1 MSSIEER
8 FERLNNRLQKGQ
20 QNDDSII
27 ERFNRLNEKLSQNPN
42 EPIRRSYTPAS
53 NHVAEN
59 GGSTRNATSIVPV
72 IERQEAYK
80 PSNLLD
86 MTDDELS
93 VREDALQQLVNS
105 NRFRSQELNLG
116 TDAAARQAE
125 ENLKALQE
133 ARGLKR
139 LGAYSD
145 EELRGMSLA
154 DIDETVRQLNE
165 QLKYA
170 KDNQMDAQALEYQS
184 QIDALQGA
192 RGQRLQ
198 GKAQS
203 YDDFTAEELQER
215 LANLERQQ
223 NALYQKSTSTGDGRY
238 YQDATRMGYQK
249 EELQQA
255 NYLAKV
261 RETDEDTMQMTL
273 NAIRKQMELADLM
286 QQEGTYRDVN
296 PWFAVNF
303 GTPSEEQGSAY
314 ENIKALSA
322 EADAALQAAKAKAHN
337 TGADWTTLEHY
348 AESQINKERADA
360 MTENAK
366 NTVEDA
372 DSIVGAML
380 RHSGSQIFGGLGA
393 LDMTAQA
400 IGNTFR
406 GSEDYLPIDP
416 NTNYNRYSIL
426 ADAYQQGGA
435 ELVEKYA
442 AADPILSKFLTGKD
456 YITGDQSR
464 AQYLYNVG
472 VSSLDSAVNLG
483 VAMML
488 SAGISGFF
496 PMDAQTFNTTSARL
510 VNAIMGSS
518 AATSAIREN
527 LKSGDMTDAQAVTL
541 GIMSGVAEAM
551 TESWSIETLLNG
563 DTTAF
568 ARLIN
573 RMVKNPVANN
583 LLKGFISEGSEEIA
597 SNWLN
602 RLFDYIVRHDKS
614 ETMQDYNAYLAQGDS
629 SGEAW
634 RKIFAGWLQEDAS
647 AGLAG
652 SLAGLTG
659 GASHYA
665 LTGTVDSVDTYVT
678 EREAEKARLQA
689 EQNARQEAQ
698 TQQTT
703 AQNAQQEQQKAAA
716 QPTAQNVQQNT
727 AEQQTA
733 ENTQQERPAAR
744 QVYDK
749 QQLQKSADTLGDH
762 GSKALMTAYDSEASA
777 NVSAGD
783 FYRGF
788 LEYYQAG
795 VNNVRMEKVSG
806 EFADRLNSAQKYAAY
821 VSGQNDAQQTL
832 EREQRAKNFAQVAGT
847 DKGLVYDDYVNEM
860 LASGKEERLTMDD
873 VNTLAKDLGLRVR
886 FVDSIRGGD
895 ANATIFGA
903 EVLIEK
909 NNPNPVMFL
918 AGHEFTHRLQELA
931 PDEYRAFRKIV
942 AESRNDYIQA
952 RIDNYAAHDIQ
963 LDYQD
968 ALDEEAADYGG
979 RLLLDGEVL
988 DDFINKHHTERN
1000 LLEKILDAIRAF
1012 IDKVTG
1018 AAKKQAQTAE
1028 GKLLK
1033 ALEAATE
1040 QAKKLEQN
1048 KNAAARKTAEQAN
1061 TLQGIPG
1068 GHSKGNQVRESNL
1081 QGAGGKVKYS
1091 LKEYSGDEKKQHVKD
1106 AVSFF
1111 GKTYKWAE
1119 TGYITTD
1126 GSRLDFSGKH
1136 EGGPGGYRTVDHR
1149 DIRDALGDDYG
1160 GDDYS
1165 GGMVQFMSEGNI
1177 RIMPESGGINLSVM
1191 PTKAQMETL
1200 SGFISSQ
1207 RGEVILD
1214 LDTPDGQTVFSTE
1227 YPRGT
1232 HANKVLSDIR
1242 GYFED
1247 GTKPYVSDLA
1257 RFRYSLK
1264 QVENVNI
1271 EYDAESESAYP
1282 GKFSMKTWNESEYA
1296 KDKAAA
1302 AHALSESLNVSLQA
1316 AQKYIDN
1323 VNSVAKMIADDR
1335 VRLDYESSPGQSSFV
1350 SNTEYGGSIDFS
1362 TICKKRRLV
1371 TGTFEAIQNA
1381 LPNTALSADDILAIR
1396 NMMKERG
1403 YEVNCGLCYV
1413 EGSRTNMGQYTKE
1426 FLDEYAKTNP
1436 KYLPNMAEMNTATG
1450 QEKIRI
1456 EHPEVY
1462 KAYEQYMNKLAQRK
1476 PKLYQ
1481 MATEYQGEI
1490 LNKFRNAKNIS
1501 EKNKN
1506 GGMRL
1511 QSFSDFEIIHLID
1524 CMQVIMDMSRVGLA
1538 GQAYTK
1544 VPDFAWALGDTGMK
1558 INLSLISKGV
1568 DSRGNLVLDEVEGM
1582 KRSDAEALRN
1592 RYPENVG
1599 TIVVVFTDRQLAA
1612 AMKDPFIDFIIPFH
1626 RSQTNKSQYDAMGL
1640 PENTK
1645 DFTAWQNEAY
1655 ITPVLN
1661 KNGKKQRPANYMP
1674 NEYWDFSK
1682 SGKENAEAYLKM
1694 CAENNRRPKF
1704 HYILNENADGSYSLK
1719 KDGSTDGYWKLL
1731 IDFKMYDNDGKGAP
1745 QHPVV
1750 PNFNMDEAERML
1762 KEYEG
1767 GHSKFPAAKD
1777 VVDDFVSQYK
1787 SQHTGTRYSLKQFDD
1802 GKRFVEVETD
1812 QAQFDGLSLNEMNSL
1827 ATKIIKQKY
1836 GNKVVGIDNR
1846 TFVNGKSAD
1855 EYVYY
1860 KRGTPKEVI
1869 EAKARASTELDNL
1882 IDAGTNFRTAEDG
1895 ADGHV
1900 HPDVVD
1906 GFSYF
1911 DTIFKVG
1918 PEYYKG
1924 VINIKN
1930 IEKGKLFWGV
1940 TKTENITQDIGAS
1953 YGKNP
1958 TSTFL
1963 RDVSMET
1970 VTQEKESVKG
1980 KKSKEEIGSGSKSSL
1995 KAGTVSN
2002 TLAAMQEENDLL
2014 KEQVKDYRALQKRIA
2029 QLEES
2034 RDYWKG
2040 QTQRTQTVT
2049 TDKKAVAKAAKDLV
2063 KNYSATTAISEVQQ
2077 RLQSLYDYIAAG
2089 GEDFSYQYARKQAE
2103 ALAAD
2108 LVNSAVET
2116 DSELYDEYKEL
2127 RQYLKTTPIRMG
2139 TDVQSEV
2146 AYYNELRK
2154 ANMGRLKLTGGQG
2167 TNIDQVYQ
2175 QLAEQ
2180 WPEFFDEG
2188 VQSNPGDQLQRIS
2201 DVLSDIYHVE
2211 ERNPHSQYMAEATAG
2226 AANEILETFFD
2237 LPQTKATFADR
2248 QAKKLQETKAK
2259 GQLQLAALRE
2269 QNRQRM
2275 EELRQQNRERVQ
2287 AVIEKE
2293 RDKRNEQLQKL
2304 KDRYAEKDAGRRERQ
2319 RAKELRAK
2327 ITKHANA
2334 LSRKL
2339 LSPNDK
2345 QHIPENLRGPV
2356 AALLSSLNQESKRS
2370 DQRTE
2375 AFRALR
2381 DRYAS
2386 ILADGGDMVID
2397 PSLLGT
2403 KADGFTASFD
2413 AVIDMGS
2420 IPLEDMSVEQLN
2432 TVWQVVKAVEHS
2444 VSTAGKIL
2452 SKAKYD
2458 STQDWAQ
2465 AISIGS
2471 STRKNRNAWRKNR
2484 LSLDLETPYTF
2495 FAHFGEAGN
2504 AIYRMLRDAQDQQ
2517 VLLKR
2522 QVSEAVQDIV
2532 DPKTVRALQR
2542 ETHEFTTE
2550 RGEKVTLSTA
2560 HLMELYELSKREQA
2574 HDHLL
2579 KGGIVQ
2585 PEIEGTK
2592 IKRGTDSILLSENDL
2607 GAMIGTLDREQL
2619 EIADRLQRLTTGL
2632 LADMGNKASMQAYG
2646 YKKFTGKDYWPIK
2659 SAKEGLHYSIEKN
2672 GENSRSIKNIGM
2684 AKSVMPGA
2692 NNALELQGVFH
2703 TFANHAAD
2711 MIDYAAWLCP
2721 MEDVN
2726 RVYNFEFRDMEGN
2739 RTGKTVKGVL
2749 EAVGGPGS
2757 QKYWQTLMDNIQNGI
2772 NSRSDSPMWD
2782 AVGKLVGTF
2791 KGAKVAANIRV
2802 ILQQPTA
2809 FFRAAAVLSPKDM
2822 TRGLVKGVTNGDG
2835 WEKALT
2841 YSPIA
2846 MRKDDG
2852 GFDISAPRTVYE
2864 SFFDQRSVVR
2874 KINDALGE
2882 PAGKADAITWGKL
2895 WNACEWA
2902 TKRDHPDLTVG
2913 SEAFY
2918 RQTART
2924 FAEMID
2930 QTQVVDG
2937 VLQRAN
2943 IMRSKNDVVKQATAF
2958 MGEPLMSLNLMMR
2971 TWDQY
2976 RYEQNNEKRIK
2987 AMKAMGRAGVALLV
3001 TNVVNAFVQ
3010 SLVDAMRDDDPDKK
3024 YWERLKT
3031 AFTGQT
3037 GDEENIWE
3045 KLKNFTLNGNVGQNL
3060 NMAGNIPIAKDILS
3074 LIQGYDVS
3082 RTEYE
3087 TIGSFIQAGQTVI
3100 ASINGSGGRT
3110 VSSALADLFATAAE
3124 FFGLPAKNIKRDVFG
3139 LIHSFANEMDNV
3151 PLQYEMAKV
3160 TYKLGDKNK
3169 GRFYDIMYRALELG
3183 DLDTFNHIREELME
3197 NSEVNGKDIDSAMK
3211 SRYNKAVKNDP
3222 NYQLPSTT
3230 RSIFGSFDKYQK
3242 PAEDEFDEGDLN
3254 STQYKSFSDQRSRE
3268 FNEMQYHLNNNPIF
3282 KGMDA
3287 ESRSK
3292 VLKAAYDLARER
3304 ALEDNSGGKYE
3315 SDTEW
3320 IQAADEVEDAGIEL
3334 WEYALFRAEYKM
3346 AETERDEK
3354 GKVIKGKSTSDKTRD
3369 WLEDYDDFTKKQKK
3383 VLWGTVYES
3392 KW

>member
-1 MSSIEER
+1 MASIEER
-8 FERLNNRLQKGQ
+8 LERLNNRLQKGQ

-27 ERFNRLNEKLSQNPN
+27 ERLNRLNEKLSQNPN
-42 EPIRRSYTPAS
+42 EPIRRTYTPAS
-53 NHVAEN
+53 NHVAES
-59 GGSTRNATSIVPV
+59 GTSTKSATSIVPV

-105 NRFRSQELNLG
+105 NRFRSQELNRG

-273 NAIRKQMELADLM
+273 DAIRKQMELADLM

-296 PWFAVNF
+296 PWFAVSF

-360 MTENAK
+360 MTENAM
-366 NTVEDA
+366 NVVEDA
-372 DSIVGAML
+372 DSIAGAML

-393 LDMTAQA
+393 TDMTAQA

-406 GSEDYLPIDP
+406 GSENYLPIDP

-442 AADPILSKFLTGKD
+442 AADPILSEFLTGKD

-541 GIMSGVAEAM
+541 GIMSGVAEAI

-568 ARLIN
+568 ARLVN
-573 RMVKNPVANN
+573 RIVKNPVANN

-614 ETMQDYNAYLAQGDS
+614 ETMQDYNTYLAQGDS

-665 LTGTVDSVDTYVT
+665 LTGVVDSVDTYTT

-698 TQQTT
+698 NAEQTAQQNT
-703 AQNAQQEQQKAAA
+703 AQNAQQEQKKAAA

-727 AEQQTA
+727 AEQQKAQTA
-733 ENTQQERPAAR
+733 GNTQQERPAAR

-749 QQLQKSADTLGDH
+749 QQLQKAADTLGDH
-762 GSKALMTAYDSEASA
+762 GSKALLTAYDSEASA
-777 NVSAGD
+777 NVNAGD

-795 VNNVRMEKVSG
+795 VNHVRMEEVSG
-806 EFADRLNSAQKYAAY
+806 EFADRLNRAQKYAAY
-821 VSGQNDAQQTL
+821 VSGENDAQQTL
-832 EREQRAKNFAQVAGT
+832 ERERRAKNFAPIAGT
-847 DKGLVYDDYVNEM
+847 ESGLIYDDYVKEVI
-860 LASGKEERLTMDD
+860 ASGKEKALTFDD
-873 VNTLAKDLGLRVR
+873 VNTLARDLGLRVR

-895 ANATIFGA
+895 ANAAISGA
-903 EVLIEK
+903 EVLIAK
-909 NNPNPVMFL
+909 DNPNPVMFL

-952 RIDNYAAHDIQ
+952 RIDNYAANGVQ
-963 LDYQD
+963 LDYQG

-979 RLLLDGEVL
+979 RLMLEGEVL

-1000 LLEKILDAIRAF
+1000 LLEKMLDAIRTF

-1018 AAKKQAQTAE
+1018 AVKKQAQTAE

-1040 QAKKLEQN
+1040 QATKLEQN
-1048 KNAAARKTAEQAN
+1048 KNAAT
-1061 TLQGIPG
+1061 
-1068 GHSKGNQVRESNL
+1068 
-1081 QGAGGKVKYS
+1081 
-1091 LKEYSGDEKKQHVKD
+1091 
-1106 AVSFF
+1106 
-1111 GKTYKWAE
+1111 
-1119 TGYITTD
+1119 TG
-1126 GSRLDFSGKH
+1126 
-1136 EGGPGGYRTVDHR
+1136 
-1149 DIRDALGDDYG
+1149 
-1160 GDDYS
+1160 
-1165 GGMVQFMSEGNI
+1165 
-1177 RIMPESGGINLSVM
+1177 
-1191 PTKAQMETL
+1191 
-1200 SGFISSQ
+1200 
-1207 RGEVILD
+1207 GEVKFSIKRTSQMTLAQQLKMFYD
-1214 LDTPDGQTVFSTE
+1214 GKMADSDAFYFGETPDTLNIVGLDAHPLAFT
-1227 YPRGT
+1227 
-1232 HANKVLSDIR
+1232 
-1242 GYFED
+1242 
-1247 GTKPYVSDLA
+1247 VSD
-1257 RFRYSLK
+1257 FRKSSKEKHNVPRRVWKNLHSSL
-1264 QVENVNI
+1264 ENALFSFRQGDRIGIMTNDIDGDGKPLLVGI
-1271 EYDAESESAYP
+1271 ER
-1282 GKFSMKTWNESEYA
+1282 
-1296 KDKAAA
+1296 
-1302 AHALSESLNVSLQA
+1302 NVSM
-1316 AQKYIDN
+1316 DRTP
-1323 VNSVAKMIADDR
+1323 VN
-1335 VRLDYESSPGQSSFV
+1335 
-1350 SNTEYGGSIDFS
+1350 
-1362 TICKKRRLV
+1362 
-1371 TGTFEAIQNA
+1371 
-1381 LPNTALSADDILAIR
+1381 AIR
-1396 NMMKERG
+1396 SV
-1403 YEVNCGLCYV
+1403 YGL
-1413 EGSRTNMGQYTKE
+1413 
-1426 FLDEYAKTNP
+1426 DNP
-1436 KYLPNMAEMNTATG
+1436 GP
-1450 QEKIRI
+1450 
-1456 EHPEVY
+1456 
-1462 KAYEQYMNKLAQRK
+1462 
-1476 PKLYQ
+1476 
-1481 MATEYQGEI
+1481 
-1490 LNKFRNAKNIS
+1490 
-1501 EKNKN
+1501 
-1506 GGMRL
+1506 
-1511 QSFSDFEIIHLID
+1511 
-1524 CMQVIMDMSRVGLA
+1524 
-1538 GQAYTK
+1538 
-1544 VPDFAWALGDTGMK
+1544 W
-1558 INLSLISKGV
+1558 
-1568 DSRGNLVLDEVEGM
+1568 
-1582 KRSDAEALRN
+1582 LRN
-1592 RYPENVG
+1592 Q
-1599 TIVVVFTDRQLAA
+1599 I
-1612 AMKDPFIDFIIPFH
+1612 
-1626 RSQTNKSQYDAMGL
+1626 
-1640 PENTK
+1640 
-1645 DFTAWQNEAY
+1645 
-1655 ITPVLN
+1655 
-1661 KNGKKQRPANYMP
+1661 
-1674 NEYWDFSK
+1674 K
-1682 SGKENAEAYLKM
+1682 SGKEFVILNKEKANTFLQTYGAYLASVGDGIRFMDESIAQNGGEVKT
-1694 CAENNRRPKF
+1694 KF
-1704 HYILNENADGSYSLK
+1704 SLK
-1719 KDGSTDGYWKLL
+1719 SSVEETKDLLAIHNKDESSILSALEMGGLPMPSIAVVKST
-1731 IDFKMYDNDGKGAP
+1731 M
-1745 QHPVV
+1745 
-1750 PNFNMDEAERML
+1750 
-1762 KEYEG
+1762 
-1767 GHSKFPAAKD
+1767 GHSKYGPISLVFSKD
-1777 VVDDFVSQYK
+1777 TIDP
-1787 SQHTGTRYSLKQFDD
+1787 
-1802 GKRFVEVETD
+1802 E
-1812 QAQFDGLSLNEMNSL
+1812 ANS
-1827 ATKIIKQKY
+1827 A
-1836 GNKVVGIDNR
+1836 NKVYGGDAWTPTAPQVDYEVNSKRASEIERELHRLSGDISVAGGIFGNSAVLRSMGIDESSTRNTVELAEKLAQTDTVR
-1846 TFVNGKSAD
+1846 AAYLSDQGKS
-1855 EYVYY
+1855 
-1860 KRGTPKEVI
+1860 
-1869 EAKARASTELDNL
+1869 L
-1882 IDAGTNFRTAEDG
+1882 
-1895 ADGHV
+1895 
-1900 HPDVVD
+1900 
-1906 GFSYF
+1906 
-1911 DTIFKVG
+1911 
-1918 PEYYKG
+1918 
-1924 VINIKN
+1924 
-1930 IEKGKLFWGV
+1930 
-1940 TKTENITQDIGAS
+1940 
-1953 YGKNP
+1953 
-1958 TSTFL
+1958 
-1963 RDVSMET
+1963 
-1970 VTQEKESVKG
+1970 ESVKKDKVWDRHGNETLQAVIDRLGADTLAEIEARLETGENVESALGENVEAIRDILRDYYREMGEPVLRRMAVKRGWTNAEINEKRQERINKSMNEVSIFTLEDIVHHAWDMYQDGGATKGEIDRMATSDALRSAVDDKAVKEWVAGKLEGLLGEAGIYNGTDPYTPSGRRRNFSQLHYAYTLENIVKAMKETQEARGQDVWGATGKTLAAVATPEYRSIQEIKADSRRLALDEGTEYDTKLRAIDEQIEKIITKVQNGNKAHSDNSFIEADIIGGILVETAKG
-1980 KKSKEEIGSGSKSSL
+1980 KKTVDAIMRAFSKEGYKISSQTAQDIQAAYKAAAEMPTGYFEAKPRRAVGFDEVLAAVIPDDSSKKLRDGLAQAGVQTLEYKAGDETDRLAKVNSVENARFSL
-1995 KAGTVSN
+1995 KAGTVNN

-2014 KEQVKDYRALQKRIA
+2014 KEQVKDYRTLQKRIA

-2049 TDKKAVAKAAKDLV
+2049 TDKKAVAKAAKELV

-2127 RQYLKTTPIRMG
+2127 RQYLKTVPIRFGKDM
-2139 TDVQSEV
+2139 QNEV
-2146 AYYNELRK
+2146 KDYNELRK

-2175 QLAEQ
+2175 QLSDL
-2180 WPEFFDEG
+2180 WPEFFDET
-2188 VQSNPGDQLQRIS
+2188 VQSSPGHQLERIS
-2201 DVLSDIYHVE
+2201 DVLSDIYDVT

-2269 QNRQRM
+2269 QNRQKM
-2275 EELRQQNRERVQ
+2275 EQLRQQNRERVQ
-2287 AVIEKE
+2287 AAIEKE

-2327 ITKHANA
+2327 ITRHANE

-2397 PSLLGT
+2397 PSLLGN

-2420 IPLEDMSVEQLN
+2420 IPLEDMSAEQLN

-2444 VSTAGKIL
+2444 VNTAGKIL

-2458 STQDWAQ
+2458 RTQDWAQ

-2532 DPKTVRALQR
+2532 DPKTVKALQR

-2585 PEIEGTK
+2585 PEIDGTK

-2692 NNALELQGVFH
+2692 NNALELQGIFH

-2721 MEDVN
+2721 MEDAN
-2726 RVYNFEFRDMEGN
+2726 RIYNFEFRDMEGN
-2739 RTGKTVKGVL
+2739 RTGKTIKGVL
-2749 EAVGGPGS
+2749 ESVGGPGS

-2772 NSRSDSPMWD
+2772 NARNDSPIWG

-2791 KGAKVAANIRV
+2791 KGAKVAANVRV

-2809 FFRAAAVLSPKDM
+2809 FFRAAAVLSPTDM
-2822 TRGLVKGVTNGDG
+2822 ARGLVKGVTKGDG
-2835 WEKALT
+2835 WKKALT

-2902 TKRDHPDLTVG
+2902 TKRDHADLAVG

-3024 YWERLKT
+3024 YWERLGT

-3037 GDEENIWE
+3037 GDEENIWK
-3045 KLKNFTLNGNVGQNL
+3045 KLENFTLEGNLGQNL

-3087 TIGSFIQAGQTVI
+3087 TIGSFIQAAQTVI
-3100 ASINGSGGRT
+3100 ASIDGSGGRT

-3151 PLQYEMAKV
+3151 PLQYEMEKAL
-3160 TYKLGDKNK
+3160 YKLGDKNK

-3197 NSEVNGKDIDSAMK
+3197 SSEVNGKDIDSAMK
-3211 SRYNKAVKNDP
+3211 SRYNKAVKDDP

-3242 PAEDEFDEGDLN
+3242 PAEHEFDEGDLN

-3268 FNEMQYHLNNNPIF
+3268 FDEMQYHLNNNPIF

-3287 ESRSK
+3287 ESQSK
-3292 VLKAAYDLARER
+3292 VLQAAYDLAKER

-3315 SDTEW
+3315 SDTKW

-3334 WEYALFRAEYKM
+3334 WEYALFRAEYNM

-3354 GKVIKGKSTSDKTRD
+3354 GKAIKGKSTSDKTRD

>member
-59 GGSTRNATSIVPV
+59 GGSTRNATSIAPV

-93 VREDALQQLVNS
+93 VREDALQKLVNS

-273 NAIRKQMELADLM
+273 DAIRKQMELADLM

-296 PWFAVNF
+296 PWFAVSF

-366 NTVEDA
+366 NAVEDA

-393 LDMTAQA
+393 MDMTAQA

-483 VAMML
+483 VAMLL

-568 ARLIN
+568 ARLVN
-573 RMVKNPVANN
+573 RIVKNPVANN

-795 VNNVRMEKVSG
+795 VNNVRMEKVNG

-847 DKGLVYDDYVNEM
+847 DKGLVYDDYVNEV

-895 ANATIFGA
+895 ANATISGA

-931 PDEYRAFRKIV
+931 PDEYRAFRQIV
-942 AESRNDYIQA
+942 AESRNDYIQE

-1000 LLEKILDAIRAF
+1000 LLEKMLDAIRAF

-1048 KNAAARKTAEQAN
+1048 KNAATM
-1061 TLQGIPG
+1061 G
-1068 GHSKGNQVRESNL
+1068 GE
-1081 QGAGGKVKYS
+1081 VKYS
-1091 LKEYSGDEKKQHVKD
+1091 AKSIEERRKETQAEVTAQYQQKVHDILNGTSQENDALLVGYTPEIYQNLGMPDLPFVVGSGHVYSMAKTAAEAAAEGRSGANYHGLGESVVADIMEFVKEPIMVISAKDVNKTATPMRSTHSVVALIDVGTEKNSLVIPVAITAERTVNGVRMDVNAISSAYERNVVPLVNEAIAQFNSGENSVFYVKKEAENLLGAGVQFPKRLKD
-1106 AVSFF
+1106 AASSDGIVRKFDSKVNMSVQNLTQSQQFKRWF
-1111 GKTYKWAE
+1111 GDWQNHPDSASKVVNADGTPKIMYHGTSEQNGNFTVFDESKAVKRGGLGFKALGKGNYFTATPL
-1119 TGYITTD
+1119 TGKERY
-1126 GSRLDFSGKH
+1126 GSR
-1136 EGGPGGYRTVDHR
+1136 
-1149 DIRDALGDDYG
+1149 
-1160 GDDYS
+1160 
-1165 GGMVQFMSEGNI
+1165 
-1177 RIMPESGGINLSVM
+1177 
-1191 PTKAQMETL
+1191 
-1200 SGFISSQ
+1200 
-1207 RGEVILD
+1207 VI
-1214 LDTPDGQTVFSTE
+1214 
-1227 YPRGT
+1227 
-1232 HANKVLSDIR
+1232 
-1242 GYFED
+1242 
-1247 GTKPYVSDLA
+1247 
-1257 RFRYSLK
+1257 
-1264 QVENVNI
+1264 
-1271 EYDAESESAYP
+1271 
-1282 GKFSMKTWNESEYA
+1282 
-1296 KDKAAA
+1296 
-1302 AHALSESLNVSLQA
+1302 
-1316 AQKYIDN
+1316 
-1323 VNSVAKMIADDR
+1323 
-1335 VRLDYESSPGQSSFV
+1335 
-1350 SNTEYGGSIDFS
+1350 
-1362 TICKKRRLV
+1362 
-1371 TGTFEAIQNA
+1371 
-1381 LPNTALSADDILAIR
+1381 
-1396 NMMKERG
+1396 
-1403 YEVNCGLCYV
+1403 
-1413 EGSRTNMGQYTKE
+1413 
-1426 FLDEYAKTNP
+1426 
-1436 KYLPNMAEMNTATG
+1436 
-1450 QEKIRI
+1450 
-1456 EHPEVY
+1456 
-1462 KAYEQYMNKLAQRK
+1462 
-1476 PKLYQ
+1476 
-1481 MATEYQGEI
+1481 
-1490 LNKFRNAKNIS
+1490 
-1501 EKNKN
+1501 
-1506 GGMRL
+1506 
-1511 QSFSDFEIIHLID
+1511 
-1524 CMQVIMDMSRVGLA
+1524 
-1538 GQAYTK
+1538 
-1544 VPDFAWALGDTGMK
+1544 
-1558 INLSLISKGV
+1558 
-1568 DSRGNLVLDEVEGM
+1568 
-1582 KRSDAEALRN
+1582 
-1592 RYPENVG
+1592 
-1599 TIVVVFTDRQLAA
+1599 
-1612 AMKDPFIDFIIPFH
+1612 
-1626 RSQTNKSQYDAMGL
+1626 
-1640 PENTK
+1640 
-1645 DFTAWQNEAY
+1645 
-1655 ITPVLN
+1655 
-1661 KNGKKQRPANYMP
+1661 
-1674 NEYWDFSK
+1674 
-1682 SGKENAEAYLKM
+1682 EAYLSIQKPLIVESGVTFRDAAAEIIGESAHEMSYDELQAKM
-1694 CAENNRRPKF
+1694 RKRG
-1704 HYILNENADGSYSLK
+1704 YDGV
-1719 KDGSTDGYWKLL
+1719 
-1731 IDFKMYDNDGKGAP
+1731 IQRN
-1745 QHPVV
+1745 
-1750 PNFNMDEAERML
+1750 
-1762 KEYEG
+1762 
-1767 GHSKFPAAKD
+1767 
-1777 VVDDFVSQYK
+1777 K
-1787 SQHTGTRYSLKQFDD
+1787 SGDINIAVAFDSN
-1802 GKRFVEVETD
+1802 
-1812 QAQFDGLSLNEMNSL
+1812 Q
-1827 ATKIIKQKY
+1827 I
-1836 GNKVVGIDNR
+1836 
-1846 TFVNGKSAD
+1846 KSA
-1855 EYVYY
+1855 
-1860 KRGTPKEVI
+1860 
-1869 EAKARASTELDNL
+1869 
-1882 IDAGTNFRTAEDG
+1882 
-1895 ADGHV
+1895 
-1900 HPDVVD
+1900 
-1906 GFSYF
+1906 
-1911 DTIFKVG
+1911 
-1918 PEYYKG
+1918 
-1924 VINIKN
+1924 
-1930 IEKGKLFWGV
+1930 
-1940 TKTENITQDIGAS
+1940 TENLGTFDKNDPDI
-1953 YGKNP
+1953 
-1958 TSTFL
+1958 
-1963 RDVSMET
+1963 RH
-1970 VTQEKESVKG
+1970 
-1980 KKSKEEIGSGSKSSL
+1980 SL
-1995 KAGTVSN
+1995 KAGTVNN

-2127 RQYLKTTPIRMG
+2127 RQYLKTTPIRIG
-2139 TDVQSEV
+2139 ADVQSEV
-2146 AYYNELRK
+2146 AHYNELRK

-2201 DVLSDIYHVE
+2201 DVLSDIYYVAE
-2211 ERNPHSQYMAEATAG
+2211 QNPYSQYMAEATAG

-2275 EELRQQNRERVQ
+2275 EELRQKNRERVQ
-2287 AVIEKE
+2287 TVMEKE

-2327 ITKHANA
+2327 ITRHANA

-2532 DPKTVRALQR
+2532 EPKTVRALQR

-2632 LADMGNKASMQAYG
+2632 LADMGNRASMQAYG

-2852 GFDISAPRTVYE
+2852 GFDISAPRSMYE

-2902 TKRDHPDLTVG
+2902 TKRDYPDLTVG

-2943 IMRSKNDVVKQATAF
+2943 IMRSKNEVMKQATAF

-3087 TIGSFIQAGQTVI
+3087 TIGSFIQAAQTVI
-3100 ASINGSGGRT
+3100 ASIDGSGGRT

-3124 FFGLPAKNIKRDVFG
+3124 FFGLPAKNIKRDMFG
-3139 LIHSFANEMDNV
+3139 LIHSFANEMDNI

-3197 NSEVNGKDIDSAMK
+3197 SSEVNGKDIDSAMK

-3292 VLKAAYDLARER
+3292 VLQAAYDLARER
-3304 ALEDNSGGKYE
+3304 ALEDNSGGQYE
-3315 SDTEW
+3315 TDTKW

-3334 WEYALFRAEYKM
+3334 WEYALFRAEYNM
-3346 AETERDEK
+3346 VETERDEK

>member
-8 FERLNNRLQKGQ
+8 FKRLNNRLQKDQ
-20 QNDDSII
+20 QSEDSVI

-42 EPIRRSYTPAS
+42 EPIRRTYTPAS
-53 NHVAEN
+53 NHVAES
-59 GGSTRNATSIVPV
+59 GTSAKSATSIVPV

-105 NRFRSQELNLG
+105 NRFRSQELNRG

-261 RETDEDTMQMTL
+261 RETDEDTMQMAL
-273 NAIRKQMELADLM
+273 DAIRKQMELADLM

-400 IGNTFR
+400 IGNAFR
-406 GSEDYLPIDP
+406 GSENYLPIDP

-442 AADPILSKFLTGKD
+442 AADPILGKFLTGKD

-483 VAMML
+483 VAMLL
-488 SAGISGFF
+488 SAGISGFV

-541 GIMSGVAEAM
+541 GIMSGVAEAI

-568 ARLIN
+568 ARLVN
-573 RMVKNPVANN
+573 RIVKNPVGNN

-614 ETMQDYNAYLAQGDS
+614 ETMQDYNAYLSQGDS

-634 RKIFAGWLQEDAS
+634 RKIFAGWLQDDAS

-689 EQNARQEAQ
+689 EQNAWQEAQ

-703 AQNAQQEQQKAAA
+703 AQNAQQEQQKATA
-716 QPTAQNVQQNT
+716 QPAAQNVQQNT
-727 AEQQTA
+727 AEQQRA

-744 QVYDK
+744 QMYDK
-749 QQLQKSADTLGDH
+749 RQMQKSSDTLGDH

-788 LEYYQAG
+788 LEYYQTG
-795 VNNVRMEKVSG
+795 VNGERMEKVSG

-847 DKGLVYDDYVNEM
+847 DKGLIYDDYVNEV
-860 LASGKEERLTMDD
+860 LASGKKERLTMDD

-895 ANATIFGA
+895 ANATISGA

-931 PDEYRAFRKIV
+931 PEEYRAFRKIV

-963 LDYQD
+963 LDYQA

-1000 LLEKILDAIRAF
+1000 LLEKMLDAIRAF

-1048 KNAAARKTAEQAN
+1048 KNAAT
-1061 TLQGIPG
+1061 TG
-1068 GHSKGNQVRESNL
+1068 GE
-1081 QGAGGKVKYS
+1081 VKYS
-1091 LKEYSGDEKKQHVKD
+1091 AKSIEERRKETQAEVTAQYQQKVHDILNGTSQGNDALLVGYTPEIYHNLGMPDLPFVVGSGHVYSMAKTAAEAAAEGRSGANYHGLGESVVADIMEFVKEPIMVISAKDVNKTTTPMRSTHSVVALIDVGTAKNSLVIPVAITAERTVNGVRMDVNAISSAYEKNTTSLVNEAIAQFNIGENSVFYVKKEAENLLGAGVQFPKRLKD
-1106 AVSFF
+1106 AASSDGIVRKFDSKVNMSVQNLTQSQQFKRWF
-1111 GKTYKWAE
+1111 GDWQNHPDNASKVVNADGTPKIMYHGTSEQNGNFTVFDESKAVKRGGLGFKALGKGNYFTATPL
-1119 TGYITTD
+1119 TGKERY
-1126 GSRLDFSGKH
+1126 GSR
-1136 EGGPGGYRTVDHR
+1136 
-1149 DIRDALGDDYG
+1149 
-1160 GDDYS
+1160 
-1165 GGMVQFMSEGNI
+1165 
-1177 RIMPESGGINLSVM
+1177 
-1191 PTKAQMETL
+1191 
-1200 SGFISSQ
+1200 
-1207 RGEVILD
+1207 VI
-1214 LDTPDGQTVFSTE
+1214 
-1227 YPRGT
+1227 
-1232 HANKVLSDIR
+1232 
-1242 GYFED
+1242 
-1247 GTKPYVSDLA
+1247 
-1257 RFRYSLK
+1257 
-1264 QVENVNI
+1264 
-1271 EYDAESESAYP
+1271 
-1282 GKFSMKTWNESEYA
+1282 
-1296 KDKAAA
+1296 
-1302 AHALSESLNVSLQA
+1302 
-1316 AQKYIDN
+1316 
-1323 VNSVAKMIADDR
+1323 
-1335 VRLDYESSPGQSSFV
+1335 
-1350 SNTEYGGSIDFS
+1350 
-1362 TICKKRRLV
+1362 
-1371 TGTFEAIQNA
+1371 
-1381 LPNTALSADDILAIR
+1381 
-1396 NMMKERG
+1396 
-1403 YEVNCGLCYV
+1403 
-1413 EGSRTNMGQYTKE
+1413 
-1426 FLDEYAKTNP
+1426 
-1436 KYLPNMAEMNTATG
+1436 
-1450 QEKIRI
+1450 
-1456 EHPEVY
+1456 
-1462 KAYEQYMNKLAQRK
+1462 
-1476 PKLYQ
+1476 
-1481 MATEYQGEI
+1481 
-1490 LNKFRNAKNIS
+1490 
-1501 EKNKN
+1501 
-1506 GGMRL
+1506 
-1511 QSFSDFEIIHLID
+1511 
-1524 CMQVIMDMSRVGLA
+1524 
-1538 GQAYTK
+1538 
-1544 VPDFAWALGDTGMK
+1544 
-1558 INLSLISKGV
+1558 
-1568 DSRGNLVLDEVEGM
+1568 
-1582 KRSDAEALRN
+1582 
-1592 RYPENVG
+1592 
-1599 TIVVVFTDRQLAA
+1599 
-1612 AMKDPFIDFIIPFH
+1612 
-1626 RSQTNKSQYDAMGL
+1626 
-1640 PENTK
+1640 
-1645 DFTAWQNEAY
+1645 
-1655 ITPVLN
+1655 
-1661 KNGKKQRPANYMP
+1661 
-1674 NEYWDFSK
+1674 
-1682 SGKENAEAYLKM
+1682 EAYLSIQKPLIVESGVPFRDAAAEIIGESAHKM
-1694 CAENNRRPKF
+1694 SYDELQAKMRKRG
-1704 HYILNENADGSYSLK
+1704 YDGV
-1719 KDGSTDGYWKLL
+1719 
-1731 IDFKMYDNDGKGAP
+1731 IQRN
-1745 QHPVV
+1745 
-1750 PNFNMDEAERML
+1750 
-1762 KEYEG
+1762 
-1767 GHSKFPAAKD
+1767 
-1777 VVDDFVSQYK
+1777 K
-1787 SQHTGTRYSLKQFDD
+1787 SGDINIAVAFDSN
-1802 GKRFVEVETD
+1802 
-1812 QAQFDGLSLNEMNSL
+1812 Q
-1827 ATKIIKQKY
+1827 I
-1836 GNKVVGIDNR
+1836 
-1846 TFVNGKSAD
+1846 KSA
-1855 EYVYY
+1855 
-1860 KRGTPKEVI
+1860 
-1869 EAKARASTELDNL
+1869 
-1882 IDAGTNFRTAEDG
+1882 
-1895 ADGHV
+1895 
-1900 HPDVVD
+1900 
-1906 GFSYF
+1906 
-1911 DTIFKVG
+1911 
-1918 PEYYKG
+1918 
-1924 VINIKN
+1924 
-1930 IEKGKLFWGV
+1930 
-1940 TKTENITQDIGAS
+1940 TENLGTFDKNDPDI
-1953 YGKNP
+1953 
-1958 TSTFL
+1958 
-1963 RDVSMET
+1963 RR
-1970 VTQEKESVKG
+1970 
-1980 KKSKEEIGSGSKSSL
+1980 SL
-1995 KAGTVSN
+1995 KAGTVNN
-2002 TLAAMQEENDLL
+2002 TLAAMQEENELL

-2146 AYYNELRK
+2146 GHYNELRK

-2201 DVLSDIYHVE
+2201 DVLSDIYHVA

-2287 AVIEKE
+2287 AVMEKE

-2327 ITKHANA
+2327 ITRHANA

-2532 DPKTVRALQR
+2532 DPKTVKALQR

-2585 PEIEGTK
+2585 PEIDGTK

-2692 NNALELQGVFH
+2692 NNALEMQGVFH

-2809 FFRAAAVLSPKDM
+2809 FFRAAAVLRPKDM

-2852 GFDISAPRTVYE
+2852 GFDISAPRSMYE

-2943 IMRSKNDVVKQATAF
+2943 IMRSKNEVMKQATAF

-3100 ASINGSGGRT
+3100 ASIDGSGGRT

-3124 FFGLPAKNIKRDVFG
+3124 FFGLPAKNIKRDMFG
-3139 LIHSFANEMDNV
+3139 LIHSFANEMDNI

-3211 SRYNKAVKNDP
+3211 TRYNKAMKNDP
-3222 NYQLPSTT
+3222 SYQLPSTT

-3254 STQYKSFSDQRSRE
+3254 SAQYKSFSDQRSRE

-3282 KGMDA
+3282 NGMDA

-3292 VLKAAYDLARER
+3292 VLQAAYDLAKER
-3304 ALEDNSGGKYE
+3304 ALEDNSGGQYE
-3315 SDTEW
+3315 TDTKW

-3334 WEYALFRAEYKM
+3334 WEYALFRAEYNM

-3354 GKVIKGKSTSDKTRD
+3354 GKAIKGKSTSDKTRD

>member
-1 MSSIEER
+1 MASIEER
-8 FERLNNRLQKGQ
+8 AAQLRKKLQGDTSDTNSVSSRANQLRERLSRAS
-20 QNDDSII
+20 D
-27 ERFNRLNEKLSQNPN
+27 
-42 EPIRRSYTPAS
+42 EPIRRTYTPAS
-53 NHVAEN
+53 NHVAES
-59 GGSTRNATSIVPV
+59 GTSAKSATSIVPV

-273 NAIRKQMELADLM
+273 DAIRKQMELADLM

-296 PWFAVNF
+296 PWFAVSF

-393 LDMTAQA
+393 LNMTAQA
-400 IGNTFR
+400 IGNAFR
-406 GSEDYLPIDP
+406 GSENYLPIDP

-442 AADPILSKFLTGKD
+442 AADPILGKFLTGKD

-483 VAMML
+483 VAMLL
-488 SAGISGFF
+488 SAGISGFV

-634 RKIFAGWLQEDAS
+634 RKIFAEWLQEDAS

-689 EQNARQEAQ
+689 EQNAQQEAQ

-703 AQNAQQEQQKAAA
+703 AQNAQQEQKKAAA

-727 AEQQTA
+727 AEQQKAQTA

-777 NVSAGD
+777 NVNAGD

-795 VNNVRMEKVSG
+795 VNDVRMEKVSG

-847 DKGLVYDDYVNEM
+847 DKGLVYDDYVNEV

-895 ANATIFGA
+895 ANATISGA

-931 PDEYRAFRKIV
+931 PDEYRAFRQIV
-942 AESRNDYIQA
+942 AESRNDYIQE

-1000 LLEKILDAIRAF
+1000 LLEKMLDAIRAF
-1012 IDKVTG
+1012 IEKVTG

-1048 KNAAARKTAEQAN
+1048 KNAAT
-1061 TLQGIPG
+1061 TG
-1068 GHSKGNQVRESNL
+1068 GEVQSG
-1081 QGAGGKVKYS
+1081 VKMS
-1091 LKEYSGDEKKQHVKD
+1091 LKGTNRYGIEVYETDASIKALPKKERIAVYLDLMRNMYSGRTARFIRNGHTYY
-1106 AVSFF
+1106 AVFDQSSLRKPVYGDNRSSRRGVTALINAGASGDIFDLVENS
-1111 GKTYKWAE
+1111 TYKGSAVNTKDHTNADYFDYFVKTVQIDGQVFDLFADVE
-1119 TGYITTD
+1119 KSYGTD
-1126 GSRLDFSGKH
+1126 GGYTYTVALKNNKKIEATPHSELPFQEPVKNAGPASGN
-1136 EGGPGGYRTVDHR
+1136 
-1149 DIRDALGDDYG
+1149 
-1160 GDDYS
+1160 S
-1165 GGMVQFMSEGNI
+1165 
-1177 RIMPESGGINLSVM
+1177 
-1191 PTKAQMETL
+1191 
-1200 SGFISSQ
+1200 ISTNQ
-1207 RGEVILD
+1207 
-1214 LDTPDGQTVFSTE
+1214 
-1227 YPRGT
+1227 
-1232 HANKVLSDIR
+1232 
-1242 GYFED
+1242 
-1247 GTKPYVSDLA
+1247 
-1257 RFRYSLK
+1257 
-1264 QVENVNI
+1264 ENVNRKFSLKNDSNGRRLSEQQE
-1271 EYDAESESAYP
+1271 EYFKDSKVVDEDGNLLVVYHGTDADFTVFDRSKSRANMDIQGNFFSPWEIDAKGYGSNVSAY
-1282 GKFSMKTWNESEYA
+1282 Y
-1296 KDKAAA
+1296 
-1302 AHALSESLNVSLQA
+1302 LN
-1316 AQKYIDN
+1316 I
-1323 VNSVAKMIADDR
+1323 
-1335 VRLDYESSPGQSSFV
+1335 
-1350 SNTEYGGSIDFS
+1350 
-1362 TICKKRRLV
+1362 
-1371 TGTFEAIQNA
+1371 
-1381 LPNTALSADDILAIR
+1381 
-1396 NMMKERG
+1396 
-1403 YEVNCGLCYV
+1403 
-1413 EGSRTNMGQYTKE
+1413 
-1426 FLDEYAKTNP
+1426 TNP
-1436 KYLPNMAEMNTATG
+1436 ANEGTA
-1450 QEKIRI
+1450 
-1456 EHPEVY
+1456 Y
-1462 KAYEQYMNKLAQRK
+1462 KA
-1476 PKLYQ
+1476 
-1481 MATEYQGEI
+1481 
-1490 LNKFRNAKNIS
+1490 LNRF
-1501 EKNKN
+1501 
-1506 GGMRL
+1506 
-1511 QSFSDFEIIHLID
+1511 
-1524 CMQVIMDMSRVGLA
+1524 
-1538 GQAYTK
+1538 
-1544 VPDFAWALGDTGMK
+1544 
-1558 INLSLISKGV
+1558 KG
-1568 DSRGNLVLDEVEGM
+1568 
-1582 KRSDAEALRN
+1582 
-1592 RYPENVG
+1592 
-1599 TIVVVFTDRQLAA
+1599 
-1612 AMKDPFIDFIIPFH
+1612 
-1626 RSQTNKSQYDAMGL
+1626 
-1640 PENTK
+1640 
-1645 DFTAWQNEAY
+1645 QNEAGVKAREYLISLGYDGVNNSGEEY
-1655 ITPVLN
+1655 IAFYPEQI
-1661 KNGKKQRPANYMP
+1661 KR
-1674 NEYWDFSK
+1674 
-1682 SGKENAEAYLKM
+1682 
-1694 CAENNRRPKF
+1694 
-1704 HYILNENADGSYSLK
+1704 
-1719 KDGSTDGYWKLL
+1719 TDNSNPTSNPD
-1731 IDFKMYDNDGKGAP
+1731 I
-1745 QHPVV
+1745 
-1750 PNFNMDEAERML
+1750 
-1762 KEYEG
+1762 
-1767 GHSKFPAAKD
+1767 
-1777 VVDDFVSQYK
+1777 
-1787 SQHTGTRYSLKQFDD
+1787 RYSLKQFDD
-1802 GKRFVEVETD
+1802 GKRFVDVETD
-1812 QAQFDGLSLNEMNSL
+1812 QAQFDGLSLNEMNML
-1827 ATKIIKQKY
+1827 AHKIIKQKY

-1846 TFVNGKSAD
+1846 VYVNGKSAE
-1855 EYVYY
+1855 EYVYF
-1860 KRGTPKEVI
+1860 KRGTPKEII
-1869 EAKARASTELDNL
+1869 EAKARAATELDNL

-1900 HPDVVD
+1900 HPDAPG

-1924 VINIKN
+1924 VVNIKN
-1930 IEKGKLFWGV
+1930 NGRGKLFWGV
-1940 TKTENITQDIGAS
+1940 TKTENITQDIYAS

-1980 KKSKEEIGSGSKSSL
+1980 KTSKEEIGSGSKSSL

-2029 QLEES
+2029 QLAES

-2127 RQYLKTTPIRMG
+2127 RQYLKTTPIRIG
-2139 TDVQSEV
+2139 ADVQSEV
-2146 AYYNELRK
+2146 AHYNELRK

-2201 DVLSDIYHVE
+2201 DVLSDIYHVAE
-2211 ERNPHSQYMAEATAG
+2211 QNPYSQYMAEATAG

-2275 EELRQQNRERVQ
+2275 EELRQKNRERVQ
-2287 AVIEKE
+2287 TVMEKE

-2375 AFRALR
+2375 AFRVLR

-2495 FAHFGEAGN
+2495 FSHFGEAGN

-2532 DPKTVRALQR
+2532 EPKTVRALQR

-2579 KGGIVQ
+2579 EGGIVQ

-2632 LADMGNKASMQAYG
+2632 LADMGNRASMQAYG

-2852 GFDISAPRTVYE
+2852 GFDISAPRSMYE

-2902 TKRDHPDLTVG
+2902 TKRDYPDLTVG

-2943 IMRSKNDVVKQATAF
+2943 IMRSKNEVMKQATAF

-3087 TIGSFIQAGQTVI
+3087 TIGSFIQAAQTVI
-3100 ASINGSGGRT
+3100 ASIDGSGGRT

-3124 FFGLPAKNIKRDVFG
+3124 FFGLPAKNIKRDMFG
-3139 LIHSFANEMDNV
+3139 LIHSFANEMDNI

-3197 NSEVNGKDIDSAMK
+3197 SSEVNGKDIDSAMK

-3268 FNEMQYHLNNNPIF
+3268 FNEMQYHLDNNPIF

-3292 VLKAAYDLARER
+3292 VLQAAYDLAKER
-3304 ALEDNSGGKYE
+3304 ALEDNSGGQYE
-3315 SDTEW
+3315 TDTKW

-3334 WEYALFRAEYKM
+3334 WEYALFRAEYNM

>member
-1 MSSIEER
+1 MATLQ
-8 FERLNNRLQKGQ
+8 ERLDNFKNGNVNIQQSAATEKDLLQERLDNFKNRAGNVQ
-20 QNDDSII
+20 S
-27 ERFNRLNEKLSQNPN
+27 NPKT
-42 EPIRRSYTPAS
+42 YTPAS

-286 QQEGTYRDVN
+286 QQEGTYLDVN
-296 PWFAVNF
+296 PWFAVSF

-366 NTVEDA
+366 NTVKDA

-400 IGNTFR
+400 IGNAFR
-406 GSEDYLPIDP
+406 GSENYLPIDP

-442 AADPILSKFLTGKD
+442 AADPILRKFLTGKD

-483 VAMML
+483 VAMLL

-689 EQNARQEAQ
+689 EQNARQEAP

-703 AQNAQQEQQKAAA
+703 AQNVQQEQQKAAA

-727 AEQQTA
+727 AEQQKAQTA
-733 ENTQQERPAAR
+733 GNTQQERPAAR

-795 VNNVRMEKVSG
+795 VNDVRMEKVSG

-847 DKGLVYDDYVNEM
+847 DKGLVYDDYVNEV

-895 ANATIFGA
+895 ANATISGA

-942 AESRNDYIQA
+942 AESRNDYIQE

-963 LDYQD
+963 LDYQA

-1000 LLEKILDAIRAF
+1000 LLEKMLDAIRAF
-1012 IDKVTG
+1012 IEKVTG

-1048 KNAAARKTAEQAN
+1048 KNAATTGGEVQSGVKMSLKGTNRYGIEVYETDASIKALPKKERIAVYLDLMRNMYSRRTARFVRNGHTYYAVFDQSSLRKPVYGDNRSSRRGVTALINAGASGDIFDLVENSTYKGSAVNTKDHTNADYFDYFVKTVQIDGQVFDLFADVEKSYGTDGGYTYTVALKNNKKIEATPHSELPFQEPVKNAGPASGNSISTDQENVNRKFSLKTDSEGRKLSEQQEEYFKDSKVRDEDGNLLVVYHGTDADFTVFDRSKSRAN
-1061 TLQGIPG
+1061 MDIQGNFFSPWEIDAKG
-1068 GHSKGNQVRESNL
+1068 YGSKVSAYYLNITNPANEGTAYKALNRFKGQNEAGVKAREYLISLGYDGVNNSGEEYIAFYPEQIKRTDNSNPTSNPDIR
-1081 QGAGGKVKYS
+1081 YS
-1091 LKEYSGDEKKQHVKD
+1091 LKEDIEKQINSAGLYLQNKDNNKNNQRIRAYLSEAYPDYSIGFQNDKNTGRVSVLSVADRKTAQDAFARSAAETAHRMKEVNEKKRFYDRVKTPSGIERLRLSLMKRLD
-1106 AVSFF
+1106 RDGYTSAYIETSKSSVHSISSYIYAVS
-1111 GKTYKWAE
+1111 
-1119 TGYITTD
+1119 
-1126 GSRLDFSGKH
+1126 
-1136 EGGPGGYRTVDHR
+1136 
-1149 DIRDALGDDYG
+1149 
-1160 GDDYS
+1160 
-1165 GGMVQFMSEGNI
+1165 
-1177 RIMPESGGINLSVM
+1177 
-1191 PTKAQMETL
+1191 
-1200 SGFISSQ
+1200 
-1207 RGEVILD
+1207 
-1214 LDTPDGQTVFSTE
+1214 
-1227 YPRGT
+1227 
-1232 HANKVLSDIR
+1232 
-1242 GYFED
+1242 ED
-1247 GTKPYVSDLA
+1247 GNPVTIKISDHNTIGQKLGNNTDA
-1257 RFRYSLK
+1257 FIDLRDMR
-1264 QVENVNI
+1264 NI
-1271 EYDAESESAYP
+1271 DHVYKEIQAIFERN
-1282 GKFSMKTWNESEYA
+1282 G
-1296 KDKAAA
+1296 
-1302 AHALSESLNVSLQA
+1302 VLQ
-1316 AQKYIDN
+1316 
-1323 VNSVAKMIADDR
+1323 
-1335 VRLDYESSPGQSSFV
+1335 
-1350 SNTEYGGSIDFS
+1350 
-1362 TICKKRRLV
+1362 
-1371 TGTFEAIQNA
+1371 
-1381 LPNTALSADDILAIR
+1381 SADNA
-1396 NMMKERG
+1396 G
-1403 YEVNCGLCYV
+1403 
-1413 EGSRTNMGQYTKE
+1413 
-1426 FLDEYAKTNP
+1426 
-1436 KYLPNMAEMNTATG
+1436 KY
-1450 QEKIRI
+1450 
-1456 EHPEVY
+1456 
-1462 KAYEQYMNKLAQRK
+1462 
-1476 PKLYQ
+1476 
-1481 MATEYQGEI
+1481 
-1490 LNKFRNAKNIS
+1490 
-1501 EKNKN
+1501 
-1506 GGMRL
+1506 
-1511 QSFSDFEIIHLID
+1511 
-1524 CMQVIMDMSRVGLA
+1524 
-1538 GQAYTK
+1538 
-1544 VPDFAWALGDTGMK
+1544 
-1558 INLSLISKGV
+1558 
-1568 DSRGNLVLDEVEGM
+1568 
-1582 KRSDAEALRN
+1582 
-1592 RYPENVG
+1592 
-1599 TIVVVFTDRQLAA
+1599 
-1612 AMKDPFIDFIIPFH
+1612 
-1626 RSQTNKSQYDAMGL
+1626 
-1640 PENTK
+1640 
-1645 DFTAWQNEAY
+1645 
-1655 ITPVLN
+1655 
-1661 KNGKKQRPANYMP
+1661 
-1674 NEYWDFSK
+1674 
-1682 SGKENAEAYLKM
+1682 
-1694 CAENNRRPKF
+1694 
-1704 HYILNENADGSYSLK
+1704 
-1719 KDGSTDGYWKLL
+1719 
-1731 IDFKMYDNDGKGAP
+1731 
-1745 QHPVV
+1745 
-1750 PNFNMDEAERML
+1750 
-1762 KEYEG
+1762 
-1767 GHSKFPAAKD
+1767 
-1777 VVDDFVSQYK
+1777 
-1787 SQHTGTRYSLKQFDD
+1787 
-1802 GKRFVEVETD
+1802 
-1812 QAQFDGLSLNEMNSL
+1812 
-1827 ATKIIKQKY
+1827 
-1836 GNKVVGIDNR
+1836 
-1846 TFVNGKSAD
+1846 
-1855 EYVYY
+1855 
-1860 KRGTPKEVI
+1860 
-1869 EAKARASTELDNL
+1869 
-1882 IDAGTNFRTAEDG
+1882 
-1895 ADGHV
+1895 
-1900 HPDVVD
+1900 
-1906 GFSYF
+1906 
-1911 DTIFKVG
+1911 
-1918 PEYYKG
+1918 
-1924 VINIKN
+1924 
-1930 IEKGKLFWGV
+1930 
-1940 TKTENITQDIGAS
+1940 
-1953 YGKNP
+1953 
-1958 TSTFL
+1958 
-1963 RDVSMET
+1963 
-1970 VTQEKESVKG
+1970 
-1980 KKSKEEIGSGSKSSL
+1980 SL
-1995 KAGTVSN
+1995 KAGTVNN

-2327 ITKHANA
+2327 ITRHANE

-2458 STQDWAQ
+2458 RTQDWAQ

-2619 EIADRLQRLTTGL
+2619 EIADRLQRLTTGM

-2852 GFDISAPRTVYE
+2852 GFDISAPRSMYE

-3151 PLQYEMAKV
+3151 PLQYEMEKAL
-3160 TYKLGDKNK
+3160 YKLGDKNK

-3197 NSEVNGKDIDSAMK
+3197 SSEVNGKDIDSAMK

-3292 VLKAAYDLARER
+3292 VLQAAYDLARER

-3354 GKVIKGKSTSDKTRD
+3354 GKVIKGESTSDKTRD

>member
-1 MSSIEER
+1 MATLQ
-8 FERLNNRLQKGQ
+8 ERLDKFKNGNVNIQQSAATEKDLLQERLDNFKNRAGNVQSSPKT
-20 QNDDSII
+20 
-27 ERFNRLNEKLSQNPN
+27 
-42 EPIRRSYTPAS
+42 YTPAS
-53 NHVAEN
+53 NHVAES
-59 GGSTRNATSIVPV
+59 GTSAKSATSIVPV

-105 NRFRSQELNLG
+105 NRFRSQELNRG

-261 RETDEDTMQMTL
+261 RETDEDTMQMAL
-273 NAIRKQMELADLM
+273 DAIRKQMELADLM

-314 ENIKALSA
+314 ENIKTLSA

-400 IGNTFR
+400 IGNAFR
-406 GSEDYLPIDP
+406 GSENYLPIDP

-442 AADPILSKFLTGKD
+442 AADPILGKFLTGKD

-483 VAMML
+483 VAMLL
-488 SAGISGFF
+488 SAGISGFV

-527 LKSGDMTDAQAVTL
+527 LQSGDMTDAQAVTL

-634 RKIFAGWLQEDAS
+634 RKIFAEWLQEDAS

-698 TQQTT
+698 NMEQNVQQNT
-703 AQNAQQEQQKAAA
+703 AQNVQQEQQKAAA

-727 AEQQTA
+727 AEQQKAQTA

-777 NVSAGD
+777 NVNAGD

-795 VNNVRMEKVSG
+795 VNDVRMEKVNG

-847 DKGLVYDDYVNEM
+847 DKGLVYDDYVNEV

-895 ANATIFGA
+895 ANATISGA

-931 PDEYRAFRKIV
+931 PDEYRAFRQIV
-942 AESRNDYIQA
+942 AESRNDYIQE

-963 LDYQD
+963 MDYQD

-1000 LLEKILDAIRAF
+1000 LLEKMLDAIRAF

-1048 KNAAARKTAEQAN
+1048 KNAATM
-1061 TLQGIPG
+1061 G
-1068 GHSKGNQVRESNL
+1068 GE
-1081 QGAGGKVKYS
+1081 VKYS
-1091 LKEYSGDEKKQHVKD
+1091 AKSIEERRKETQAEVTAQYQQKVHDILNGTSQENDALLVGYTPEIYQNLGMPDLPFVVGSGHVYSMAKTAAEAAAEGRSGANYHGLGESVVADIMEFVKEPIMVISAKDVNKTATPMRSTHSVVALIDVGTEKNSLVIPVAITAERTVNGVRMDVNAISSAYERNVVPLVNEAIAQFNSGENSVFYVKKEAENLLGAGVQFPKRLKD
-1106 AVSFF
+1106 AASSDGIVRKFDSKVNMSVQNLTQSQQFKRWF
-1111 GKTYKWAE
+1111 GDWQN
-1119 TGYITTD
+1119 
-1126 GSRLDFSGKH
+1126 H
-1136 EGGPGGYRTVDHR
+1136 
-1149 DIRDALGDDYG
+1149 
-1160 GDDYS
+1160 
-1165 GGMVQFMSEGNI
+1165 
-1177 RIMPESGGINLSVM
+1177 
-1191 PTKAQMETL
+1191 
-1200 SGFISSQ
+1200 
-1207 RGEVILD
+1207 
-1214 LDTPDGQTVFSTE
+1214 PDNAS
-1227 YPRGT
+1227 
-1232 HANKVLSDIR
+1232 KVVN
-1242 GYFED
+1242 ED
-1247 GTKPYVSDLA
+1247 GTPKIMYHGTSEQNGNFTVFD
-1257 RFRYSLK
+1257 
-1264 QVENVNI
+1264 
-1271 EYDAESESAYP
+1271 ESKAVKRGGLGFKAL
-1282 GKFSMKTWNESEYA
+1282 GKGNYF
-1296 KDKAAA
+1296 
-1302 AHALSESLNVSLQA
+1302 
-1316 AQKYIDN
+1316 
-1323 VNSVAKMIADDR
+1323 
-1335 VRLDYESSPGQSSFV
+1335 
-1350 SNTEYGGSIDFS
+1350 
-1362 TICKKRRLV
+1362 
-1371 TGTFEAIQNA
+1371 
-1381 LPNTALSADDILAIR
+1381 TATPLIG
-1396 NMMKERG
+1396 KER
-1403 YEVNCGLCYV
+1403 Y
-1413 EGSRTNMGQYTKE
+1413 GSR
-1426 FLDEYAKTNP
+1426 
-1436 KYLPNMAEMNTATG
+1436 
-1450 QEKIRI
+1450 
-1456 EHPEVY
+1456 
-1462 KAYEQYMNKLAQRK
+1462 
-1476 PKLYQ
+1476 
-1481 MATEYQGEI
+1481 
-1490 LNKFRNAKNIS
+1490 
-1501 EKNKN
+1501 
-1506 GGMRL
+1506 
-1511 QSFSDFEIIHLID
+1511 
-1524 CMQVIMDMSRVGLA
+1524 VI
-1538 GQAYTK
+1538 
-1544 VPDFAWALGDTGMK
+1544 
-1558 INLSLISKGV
+1558 
-1568 DSRGNLVLDEVEGM
+1568 
-1582 KRSDAEALRN
+1582 
-1592 RYPENVG
+1592 
-1599 TIVVVFTDRQLAA
+1599 
-1612 AMKDPFIDFIIPFH
+1612 
-1626 RSQTNKSQYDAMGL
+1626 
-1640 PENTK
+1640 
-1645 DFTAWQNEAY
+1645 
-1655 ITPVLN
+1655 
-1661 KNGKKQRPANYMP
+1661 
-1674 NEYWDFSK
+1674 
-1682 SGKENAEAYLKM
+1682 EAYLSIQKPLIVESGVTFRDAAAEIIGESAHEMSYDELQAKM
-1694 CAENNRRPKF
+1694 RKRG
-1704 HYILNENADGSYSLK
+1704 YDGV
-1719 KDGSTDGYWKLL
+1719 
-1731 IDFKMYDNDGKGAP
+1731 IQRN
-1745 QHPVV
+1745 
-1750 PNFNMDEAERML
+1750 
-1762 KEYEG
+1762 
-1767 GHSKFPAAKD
+1767 
-1777 VVDDFVSQYK
+1777 K
-1787 SQHTGTRYSLKQFDD
+1787 SGDINIAVAFDSN
-1802 GKRFVEVETD
+1802 
-1812 QAQFDGLSLNEMNSL
+1812 Q
-1827 ATKIIKQKY
+1827 I
-1836 GNKVVGIDNR
+1836 
-1846 TFVNGKSAD
+1846 KSA
-1855 EYVYY
+1855 
-1860 KRGTPKEVI
+1860 
-1869 EAKARASTELDNL
+1869 
-1882 IDAGTNFRTAEDG
+1882 
-1895 ADGHV
+1895 
-1900 HPDVVD
+1900 
-1906 GFSYF
+1906 
-1911 DTIFKVG
+1911 
-1918 PEYYKG
+1918 
-1924 VINIKN
+1924 
-1930 IEKGKLFWGV
+1930 
-1940 TKTENITQDIGAS
+1940 TENLGTFDKNDPDI
-1953 YGKNP
+1953 
-1958 TSTFL
+1958 
-1963 RDVSMET
+1963 RH
-1970 VTQEKESVKG
+1970 
-1980 KKSKEEIGSGSKSSL
+1980 SL
-1995 KAGTVSN
+1995 KAGTVNN

-2127 RQYLKTTPIRMG
+2127 RQYLKTTPIRIG
-2139 TDVQSEV
+2139 ADVQSEV
-2146 AYYNELRK
+2146 AHYNELRK

-2201 DVLSDIYHVE
+2201 DILSDIYHVE

-2287 AVIEKE
+2287 AVMEKE

-2532 DPKTVRALQR
+2532 EPKTVRALQR

-2632 LADMGNKASMQAYG
+2632 LADMGNRASMQAYG

-2852 GFDISAPRTVYE
+2852 GFDISAPRSMYE

-2902 TKRDHPDLTVG
+2902 TKRDYPDLTVG

-2943 IMRSKNDVVKQATAF
+2943 IMRSKNEVMKQATAF

-3087 TIGSFIQAGQTVI
+3087 TIGSFIQAAQTVI
-3100 ASINGSGGRT
+3100 ASIDGSGGRT

-3124 FFGLPAKNIKRDVFG
+3124 FFGLPAKNIKRDMFG
-3139 LIHSFANEMDNV
+3139 LIHSFANEMDNI

-3197 NSEVNGKDIDSAMK
+3197 SSEVNGKDIDSAMK

-3292 VLKAAYDLARER
+3292 VLQAAYDLARER
-3304 ALEDNSGGKYE
+3304 ALEDNSGGQYE
-3315 SDTEW
+3315 TDTKW

-3334 WEYALFRAEYKM
+3334 WEYALFRAEYNM
-3346 AETERDEK
+3346 VETERDEK